1 MAVAAENLLS
11 QLQHKSTKAA
21 EPESHEEPTP
31 EELDPNP
38 SLETGITPP
47 QSFVAT
53 AYSLRGRTA
62 NGMTVRKGIV
72 AADPRV
78 LPLGS
83 KIRVEAGRYSGDYLV
98 ADTGGVIKGKKIDIW
113 IPTSREA
120 MRFGKRKVKL
130 TVLSWGPKR
139 SKTRK
144 RR

>member
-1 MAVAAENLLS
+1 MAAAAENLLS
-11 QLQHKSTKAA
+11 QFQHKSTEVA
-21 EPESHEEPTP
+21 ESESHQEPTP

-38 SLETGITPP
+38 SLEAGVTPP

-62 NGMTVRKGIV
+62 SGAPVRTGIV

-98 ADTGGVIKGKKIDIW
+98 ADTGGAVKGKKIDIW

-130 TVLSWGPKR
+130 TVLTWGPKR
-139 SKTRK
+139 SKA
-144 RR
+144 RRQR